1 MSILATNSTTSAANT
16 SAANSSKENTQS
28 LGKDDF
34 LKLLVTQLQSQD
46 PLNPMDDKEFIAQ
59 MAQFTSLE
67 QMQNMNTSMQMTQA
81 TSYIGKQV
89 TWDNDQGIQQTGV
102 VTAVR
107 MVSGQPKVVVGEQVF
122 DLNKVTSVTGE
133 ITVAK

>member
-16 SAANSSKENTQS
+16 IAATSSKANTQS

-67 QMQNMNTSMQMTQA
+67 QMQNMNASIQMTQA

-89 TWDNDQGIQQTGV
+89 TWDNEQGVAQTGV
-102 VTAVR
+102 VSAVR
-107 MVSGQPKVVVGEQVF
+107 MVSGEPKMVVGEQVF
-122 DLNKVTSVTGE
+122 ALSKVTSVTEAIAG
-133 ITVAK
+133 AK

>member
-1 MSILATNSTTSAANT
+1 MNVSTVAKTTS
-16 SAANSSKENTQS
+16 NSSTGNTTSTQS
-28 LGKDDF
+28 NQTLGKDDF

-67 QMQNMNTSMQMTQA
+67 QMQNMNTSVQITQA

-89 TWDNDQGIQQTGV
+89 TWDNDQGVQQTGV

-107 MVSGQPKVVVGEQVF
+107 MINSEPR
-122 DLNKVTSVTGE
+122 
-133 ITVAK
+133 I

>member
-1 MSILATNSTTSAANT
+1 MSVTATTSTTGTTAGNT
-16 SAANSSKENTQS
+16 TISSSKTTD

-107 MVSGQPKVVVGEQVF
+107 MVSGQPKVVVREQVF
-122 DLNKVTSVTGE
+122 ALDKVTSVTGE